1 MNIDIEQYPQTVEAF
16 GGNKQRATVFLD
28 RYAQKDASGK
38 PVETKPSEM
47 WFRVGAAIGQNED
60 LSRRDFINLLTDF
73 KFVPGGRILAGAGT
87 DTQVTFYNCY
97 VIPVETE
104 ARRHNRPRLAAQ
116 AELPPEDRL
125 DIISLQNDEG
135 NDSRRAIFD
144 TIGRM
149 VDIMSRGGGVGI
161 NWSVLRP
168 QGAYLKTVNGTSSGP
183 IGWMDVASKAVG
195 EVEQG
200 GSRRGAAMFMLD
212 DWHPDVLKFIE
223 AKRDLTRI
231 TNANV
236 SVAVSDG
243 FMHAVKEDLDWTFMF
258 PDTAHPA
265 YDAEWDGDLGAWNAK
280 GYSIKPYDTVKAR
293 AIWRALAQAAW
304 DNGEPGVVFLD
315 RYNKLSTA
323 EGVERI
329 ISVNPCGEQGLG
341 PYSVCNLG
349 AMNLDAY
356 VKRYLPHDSENYF
369 DWAGFTKDVRTAVRF
384 LDRVIDVNYYFIP
397 ENERVQKDLRRI
409 GLGVMGLADALIGLG
424 LRYGSPEAVQFT
436 ETVFK
441 AMRLEAIRES
451 VALAV
456 EKGPAPAW
464 KPIMADR
471 PYIHWVK
478 QVDEALYEDIE
489 RYGLRNVFLL
499 TQAPTGTTSI
509 LAGVNSGIE
518 PYFAFG
524 YWRNDRTGK
533 HFVPATAA
541 LKYRKDEVRP
551 GPEWVTANEV
561 TVEEHIAMQAAAQRH
576 IDSSVSKT
584 INAPNSHTVEDVEK
598 AYTLAYESGLKGLAY
613 FRDGCGRAQV
623 LTREEPKTDAVPTA
637 VIEELKERLEAAET
651 MTAILQSR
659 LTRGD
664 DLSGKRKPRPTT
676 LKGETRKV
684 MHAGGSAYIT
694 LNRTEDGKPFE
705 LFVLTGKAGSDVMML
720 GEGLGRLA
728 SLAMQHG
735 APAAAVAEELTGIGG
750 HRKFGATMPHAIG
763 TAIETMLEDEMAGQP
778 LEVEAFIREVL
789 PEPANALQ
797 ASDTM
802 AQDITGALCPE
813 CDSFSVVLEE
823 GCSTCHVCGW
833 SAC

>member
-1 MNIDIEQYPQTVEAF
+1 MTIDIDKYPQTVEAF
-16 GGNKQRATVFLD
+16 AGNRQRAMVFLD
-28 RYAQKDASGK
+28 RYARKDENGE
-38 PVETKPSEM
+38 PIETDPRAMWGRVALAMAETSED
-47 WFRVGAAIGQNED
+47 GIPNTEQYNEY
-60 LSRRDFINLLTDF
+60 FGLLKDF

-87 DTQVTFYNCY
+87 DTEVTFYNCY

-104 ARRHNRPRLAAQ
+104 ERRRIRDFELRP
-116 AELPPEDRL
+116 L
-125 DIISLQNDEG
+125 DSLDETTLDPG

-183 IGWMDVASKAVG
+183 VGWMDVASKAVG

-212 DWHPDVLKFIE
+212 DWHPDVLNFIN
-223 AKRDLTRI
+223 AKKDLTRI

-236 SVAVSDG
+236 SVAVSDE
-243 FMHAVKEDLDWTFMF
+243 FMEAVKKDDEWELIF
-258 PDTAHPA
+258 PDTSHPM
-265 YDAEWDGDLGAWNAK
+265 YDSRWDGDIQKWRAEYSDAAIT
-280 GYSIKPYDTVKAR
+280 GYGVVKAR
-293 AIWRALAQAAW
+293 DIWRALAQAAW

-315 RYNKLSTA
+315 RYNKQSTGL
-323 EGVERI
+323 GVERI

-356 VKRYLPHDSENYF
+356 VMPPLTHDSER
-369 DWAGFTKDVRTAVRF
+369 GFNWQAFEDDVRTAVRF

-397 ENERVQKDLRRI
+397 ENEQAQKDLRRI

-436 ETVFK
+436 ERVFETMK
-441 AMRLEAIRES
+441 DVSISASLD
-451 VALAV
+451 LAR

-464 KPIMADR
+464 RPEMADR
-471 PYIHWVK
+471 PYFEEYDPQFK
-478 QVDEALYEDIE
+478 DEL
-489 RYGLRNVFLL
+489 RQNGLRNLFLL

-533 HFVPATAA
+533 HWVPAPA
-541 LKYRKDEVRP
+541 LVKYPARE
-551 GPEWVTANEV
+551 GMEQGEEWVTANDV

-584 INAPNSHTVEDVEK
+584 INAPNSHTVEDVER
-598 AYTLAYESGLKGLAY
+598 AYTLAYDSGLKGLAY

-623 LTREEPKTDAVPTA
+623 LTREDPDEVREKYEDA
-637 VIEELKERLEAAET
+637 IGEYKERLEKAE
-651 MTAILQSR
+651 R
-659 LTRGD
+659 LLANMLGNLGHR
-664 DLSGKRKPRPTT
+664 RQRPTT

-684 MHAGGSAYIT
+684 THAGGSAYIT
-694 LNRTEDGKPFE
+694 LNRDDNGRPFE
-705 LFVLTGKAGSDVMML
+705 MFVLTGKAGSDVMML
-720 GEGLGRLA
+720 GEALGRLG

-735 APAAAVAEELTGIGG
+735 ASANEVADELRGIGG
-750 HRKFGATMPHAIG
+750 HRKFGASMPHAIG
-763 TAIETMLEDEMAGQP
+763 TAIDTLLMDE
-778 LEVEAFIREVL
+778 L
-789 PEPANALQ
+789 EPAPFYEAERVEDLQ
-797 ASDTM
+797 VSSMMTL
-802 AQDITGALCPE
+802 DIEATGQLCPE

-823 GCSTCHVCGW
+823 GCSKCHVCGW